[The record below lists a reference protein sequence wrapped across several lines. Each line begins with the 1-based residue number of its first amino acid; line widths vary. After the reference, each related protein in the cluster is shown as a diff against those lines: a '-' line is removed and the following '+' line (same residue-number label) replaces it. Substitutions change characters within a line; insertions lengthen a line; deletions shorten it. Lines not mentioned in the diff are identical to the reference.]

1 MASDHEHISD
11 ALIDLQHFEQRTS
24 AAGRLRL
31 YAGNRIQTFWQR
43 LMLTLLGSL
52 TIYLLAAPGLGLLL
66 FGIGFCG
73 EVLDIWAL
81 SYVIFRLECGDEG
94 PWPRRIALISAMVH
108 AATTGAFVAMVWRW
122 VPMPEARYFA
132 ATFLICVT
140 INAGL
145 GRPHFRQ
152 AANVR
157 LAVYTV
163 TGFLMMALD
172 LQSRA
177 LATSIDYGF
186 FAAGFGMLAYFTLLF
201 IGMIE
206 QNYDQRR
213 DSEHALLKHQHDQAL
228 AQVEL
233 AQNAK
238 ISQRLALVAKYAN
251 DSIVISAPGG
261 RIDWV
266 NDAFTRITGYGFA
279 EAVGQHPADI
289 LNAPGTDP
297 ETLVRLANA
306 RVLLLPVRADI
317 LNRTK
322 SGRLLWMETSI
333 IPILDDGGR
342 LQAWIA
348 VERDITEA
356 KEREAELARARLAA
370 EQAGQAKSRFLAN
383 MSHEIRTP
391 MNGVIG
397 VAELLSDTKLDD
409 TQTAYV
415 ETILESGRLLLGI
428 INDILDLAK
437 LQSGKATLEVLPFS
451 AAACI
456 ESVLRILGPVAA
468 RKGLTLRLDA
478 PPSSR
483 AVLGDEG
490 KLRQIVLNLVGN
502 AIKFTGS
509 GAVTVVL
516 RLPHGPGQM
525 LEIAVADTGIGIA
538 SDRID
543 SIFDS
548 FSQADNGISRQFGGT
563 GLGLTISAMLAEQ
576 MGGEIVVNSVVGQ
589 GSVFTLRAALP
600 MAEEARAVERLPA
613 PRVARLRPGLRILI
627 AEDNRTN
634 MMIVRK
640 MLAVDV
646 GDLIEACNGAEVVD
660 LYCADTPDLVLMDVS
675 MPIRNG
681 LEATRDIRAYEAA
694 HAMPRCPVVA
704 LTANA
709 FSEDR
714 EACRLAG
721 LDGFLVKPLSRADLL
736 AEINRHCPEIPYPR
750 RVIGL

>member
-1 MASDHEHISD
+1 MAGNTELISD
-11 ALIDLQHFEQRTS
+11 ALIDLQHFEQRMGD
-24 AAGRLRL
+24 AGRLRH
-31 YAGNRIQTFWQR
+31 YASNRIQTFWQR
-43 LMLTLLGSL
+43 ATLTLLASL
-52 TIYLLAAPGLGLLL
+52 TIFLLVSDQLGVLLAI
-66 FGIGFCG
+66 IGASG
-73 EVLDIWAL
+73 EVVDIWAL

-94 PWPRRIALISAMVH
+94 PWPRRIALGAAMVH
-108 AATTGAFVAMVWRW
+108 GTATGVFVAAVWRW
-122 VPMPEARYFA
+122 IPLPEARYFA

-140 INAGL
+140 INAGP

-157 LAVYTV
+157 LAIYVV

-172 LQSRA
+172 LQSRV

-186 FAAGFGMLAYFTLLF
+186 FAAGFGLLAYITLLF
-201 IGMIE
+201 IAMIE
-206 QNYDQRR
+206 QNSDQRR
-213 DSEHALLKHQHDQAL
+213 DSEYALLKHQHDQAL

-233 AQNAK
+233 AQSAK

-266 NDAFTRITGYGFA
+266 NDAFTRITGYEFA

-297 ETLVRLANA
+297 ETLARLANA
-306 RVLLLPVRADI
+306 RALLQPVRVDI

-322 SGRLLWMETSI
+322 SGGLVWMETSI
-333 IPILDDGGR
+333 IPILDDGRR

-348 VERDITEA
+348 VERDITGA
-356 KEREAELARARLAA
+356 KEREAELARARQAA
-370 EQAGQAKSRFLAN
+370 EVAGQAKSRFLAN

-397 VAELLSDTKLDD
+397 VAELLSATSLDD

-451 AAACI
+451 PAACI
-456 ESVLRILGPVAA
+456 ESALRILAPVAA
-468 RKGLTLRLDA
+468 RKGLALRFDA
-478 PPSSR
+478 PPPSR

-509 GAVTVVL
+509 GAVTVGL
-516 RLPHGPGQM
+516 RLPQGPGQM

-548 FSQADNGISRQFGGT
+548 FSQADNGITRQFGGT
-563 GLGLTISAMLAEQ
+563 GLGLTISAMLA
-576 MGGEIVVNSVVGQ
+576 
-589 GSVFTLRAALP
+589 
-600 MAEEARAVERLPA
+600 
-613 PRVARLRPGLRILI
+613 
-627 AEDNRTN
+627 
-634 MMIVRK
+634 
-640 MLAVDV
+640 
-646 GDLIEACNGAEVVD
+646 
-660 LYCADTPDLVLMDVS
+660 
-675 MPIRNG
+675 
-681 LEATRDIRAYEAA
+681 
-694 HAMPRCPVVA
+694 
-704 LTANA
+704 
-709 FSEDR
+709 
-714 EACRLAG
+714 
-721 LDGFLVKPLSRADLL
+721 
-736 AEINRHCPEIPYPR
+736 
-750 RVIGL
+750 